1 MVSCNYERLNWF
13 LSVVKYIC
21 FFKFFGALCSTSL
34 KFSHFNAI
42 VLSQDDKDDGT
53 FQGESGG
60 PFDNEINVEISRPD
74 PDRRDVVGCFQR
86 IFLKQMTSLLT

>member
-13 LSVVKYIC
+13 LSVVKYI
-21 FFKFFGALCSTSL
+21 FEALCSTSL

-53 FQGESGG
+53 FQGEGGG

-74 PDRRDVVGCFQR
+74 PDRRDVVGCFKKKFFETNDKL
-86 IFLKQMTSLLT
+86 I

>member
-1 MVSCNYERLNWF
+1 M
-13 LSVVKYIC
+13 VKYIC

-74 PDRRDVVGCFQR
+74 KRDVVGCFKNTFVEKM
-86 IFLKQMTSLLT
+86 IGLIKLPN